1 MSTISDPGPFARELL
16 HKLDLKP
23 PIDVFFI
30 CDNFNIIIKNDK
42 LRDFEAVFIL
52 HKGAKK
58 DSTK

>member
-30 CDNFNIIIKNDK
+30 CDNFNIIIKNDNS
-42 LRDFEAVFIL
+42 EIL
-52 HKGAKK
+52 KQFSYYIKAQKR
-58 DSTK
+58 